1 MFVVRNYRR
10 LTAQIVLD
18 ECGFLFLGLAIT
30 RLPNP
35 VYLEIYR
42 GPIKEWFQKEP
53 YKRSSKDVRRY
64 SKMV

>member
-10 LTAQIVLD
+10 LTALIALD

-42 GPIKEWFQKEP
+42 GPINEWFPKEPVQKE
-53 YKRSSKDVRRY
+53 
-64 SKMV
+64 